1 MIIYIAGPMTGKDNY
16 NREGFTQAHIFI
28 ESKGHTP
35 LNPAKLPRNLDD
47 KKYLPICMTMIDAA
61 DAVYMLDGW
70 EDSLGAK
77 AEIAYARRQG
87 KAIIYQGAHL

>member
-1 MIIYIAGPMTGKDNY
+1 MIIYIAGPMTGKPDY
-16 NREGFTQAHIFI
+16 NFREFSIAAFMI
-28 ESKGHTP
+28 EEKGHTAI
-35 LNPAKLPRNLDD
+35 NPAMLPRNLDD
-47 KKYLPICMTMIDAA
+47 KRYLPICMAMIDAA
-61 DAVYMLDGW
+61 DAIYMLDGW